1 MPAPI
6 LISACLLGQPV
17 RYDGG
22 ANGVAQHPVLA
33 AWLAAG
39 RVLAL
44 CPELAGGLPVPRPP
58 AERLRD
64 AQGRERVLDVHGR
77 DVTAAFE
84 AGAEQALSLA
94 REHGVRL
101 AVLKEGSPSCGS
113 GYVYDGSFSRRRV
126 PGRGLTA
133 ERLMQAGIRVFSEH
147 ELEAAQRWLQAL
159 EAGDDLAA
167 AAAAAAPTPPRK
179 ELDAS

>member
-1 MPAPI
+1 MEQPRPSPI

-22 ANGVAQHPVLA
+22 ANGVSQHPVLA

-58 AERLRD
+58 AERVRD
-64 AQGRERVLDVHGR
+64 AEGRERVLDVHGR
-77 DVTAAFE
+77 DVTAAFV
-84 AGAEQALSLA
+84 AGAEQALNLA
-94 REHGVRL
+94 REHGVRM

-113 GYVYDGSFSRRRV
+113 GYIYDGSFSRRRV
-126 PGRGLTA
+126 PGRGLTT
-133 ERLMQAGIRVFSEH
+133 ERLTQAGIQVFSEH

-159 EAGDDLAA
+159 EQDGRA
-167 AAAAAAPTPPRK
+167 
-179 ELDAS
+179 